1 MNPAIFDLVLVFL
14 ILLLIGSVAMS
25 VFLIYDI
32 RSGNYRKF
40 LAADEEHDQL
50 AESVRNLRKKNLGE

>member
-14 ILLLIGSVAMS
+14 ILLLIGSVVMS
-25 VFLIYDI
+25 VFLLHDI

-40 LAADEEHDQL
+40 LAADEEHENL
-50 AESVRNLRKKNLGE
+50 SETVRNLRKKNLGE